1 MLQRVFP
8 VSSAPITRH
17 PLPAWLWLLAFGL
30 AAINLRAPIV
40 VVGPVLEPIMSTLSI
55 GAGTASLFTTGMI
68 LCFGLLSPLAP
79 GFAGRVGLDRA
90 IAWALSLIALG
101 GLLRGMESVTL
112 MLAGTLCAGLGIAF
126 GNVFMPSLVK
136 RDRGDRLGRTM
147 GLYTVMMGV
156 GATISAGSAV
166 PLMRASGSWSTPIWL
181 WAGFGVFSAL
191 LWWRLALRLPAGDG
205 AATKRPP
212 MSRLFRS
219 PVAWTL
225 TLFMGAQSLGFYTLQ
240 TWVPAVAMQAGV
252 PEATAGLML
261 SMINLTSIPA
271 SYFIARLASR
281 LTHHSLLV
289 LGLCALIAVALLGL
303 MLAPTA
309 SPIGWALLL
318 GAGQGGCFSFALT
331 MIVLRTRQ
339 PQHAAMLSGMS
350 QSLGYLLAA
359 CGPLL
364 FGALHGLSGDWQLS
378 LGFLLLLLAGQSVAG
393 VLLGRPRMV
402 RLGDD

>member
-1 MLQRVFP
+1 MSS
-8 VSSAPITRH
+8 VSTSRS

-40 VVGPVLEPIMSTLSI
+40 VIGPVLDSIMDTLSI

-79 GFAGRVGLDRA
+79 GFADRAGLDRA
-90 IAWALSLIALG
+90 VACAITLIAIG
-101 GLLRGMESVTL
+101 GVLRGIESVTI
-112 MLAGTLCAGLGIAF
+112 MLLGTFCAGMGIAF

-136 RDRGDRLGRTM
+136 RDRSDHLGRTM

-156 GATISAGSAV
+156 GATISAGTAV
-166 PLMRASGSWSTPIWL
+166 PLMQLSGSWSLPIWL
-181 WAGFGVFSAL
+181 WAAFGIGSAV
-191 LWWRLALRLPAGDG
+191 LWWRVALRVAPTDET
-205 AATKRPP
+205 ATRRPP
-212 MSRLFRS
+212 MTRLFKS

-240 TWVPAVAMQAGV
+240 TWVPAVAMEAGV
-252 PEATAGLML
+252 PQATAGIML

-289 LGLCALIAVALLGL
+289 LGLCALVAIALFGLL
-303 MLAPTA
+303 LAPTA
-309 SPIGWALLL
+309 SPIAWALLL

-350 QSLGYLLAA
+350 QSLGYLMAA

-364 FGALHGLSGDWQLS
+364 FGALHGVSGNWQLS
-378 LGFLLLLLAGQSVAG
+378 LTFLLVLLAGQSVAG
-393 VLLGRPRMV
+393 VLIGRPKMV
-402 RLGDD
+402 RFNED

>member
-1 MLQRVFP
+1 M
-8 VSSAPITRH
+8 SSASISRP
-17 PLPAWLWLLAFGL
+17 PLPAWLWLVAFGL

-40 VVGPVLEPIMSTLSI
+40 VIGPVLDPIMSTLSI

-79 GFAGRVGLDRA
+79 GFADRVGLDRA
-90 IAWALSLIALG
+90 IACAITMIALG
-101 GLLRGMESVTL
+101 GVLRGVESLTV
-112 MLAGTLCAGLGIAF
+112 MLLGTLCAGLGIAF

-156 GATISAGSAV
+156 GATISAGSAI
-166 PLMRASGSWSTPIWL
+166 PLMNLSGSWSTPIWL
-181 WAGFGVFSAL
+181 WAAFGIGSAIV
-191 LWWRLALRLPAGDG
+191 WWRVALSLAPEEP
-205 AATKRPP
+205 AATRRPP

-225 TLFMGAQSLGFYTLQ
+225 TLFMGAQSLSFYTLQ
-240 TWVPAVAMQAGV
+240 TWVPAVAIQAGV
-252 PEATAGLML
+252 PVATAGIML
-261 SMINLTSIPA
+261 SLINLTSIPG
-271 SYFIARLASR
+271 SYIVARLASR

-289 LGLCALIAVALLGL
+289 LGLCSLVALALFGL
-303 MLAPTA
+303 LLAPTA
-309 SPIGWALLL
+309 SPLLWALLL

-350 QSLGYLLAA
+350 QSIGYLMGAS
-359 CGPLL
+359 GPLL

-378 LGFLLLLLAGQSVAG
+378 LIFLIVLLAGQSVAG
-393 VLLGRPRMV
+393 VLIGRPRMV
-402 RLGDD
+402 KLGDD